1 MMQAESLFPIFLK
14 LQSRPVLVVG
24 GGVVATGKVEKL
36 VSAGAHVTVV
46 APKICKAIMKLPV
59 TIEKREFVESDLDG
73 VWFVVAAA
81 PPEVNQI
88 VSVAGGARRVFVNAV
103 DDPENASAYAASV
116 ISRGPIMLAI
126 STSGLAPALSALLR
140 EALDSMLPVDLEM
153 WLEESVRERS
163 VWQEHGV
170 PMEDRRERLLA
181 RLNEIYQKRHS
192 GREVR

>member
-1 MMQAESLFPIFLK
+1 MQAESLFPIFLK

>member
-1 MMQAESLFPIFLK
+1 MQAESLFPIFLK

-24 GGVVATGKVEKL
+24 GGVVATGKVERL

-46 APKICKAIMKLPV
+46 APEICKAIIKLPV

-192 GREVR
+192 GGEVR

>member
-1 MMQAESLFPIFLK
+1 M
-14 LQSRPVLVVG
+14 LVVG

-46 APKICKAIMKLPV
+46 APEICKAIIKLPV

-81 PPEVNQI
+81 PSEVNQL

-192 GREVR
+192 GGEVR

>member
-1 MMQAESLFPIFLK
+1 
-14 LQSRPVLVVG
+14 VLVVG
-24 GGVVATGKVEKL
+24 GGVVATGKVERL

-46 APKICKAIMKLPV
+46 APEICKAIIKLPV

-192 GREVR
+192 GGEVR

>member
-1 MMQAESLFPIFLK
+1 MQTEPLLPIFLK
-14 LQSRPVLVVG
+14 LQNRHVLVVG
-24 GGVVATGKVEKL
+24 GGVVATGKIERL
-36 VSAGAHVTVV
+36 VSVGAHVTVV
-46 APKICKAIMKLPV
+46 APKICKAITKLPV

-81 PPEVNQI
+81 PPAVNQL

-103 DDPENASAYAASV
+103 DDPDNASAYAASV

-140 EALDSMLPVDLEM
+140 EALDAMLPVDLEM

-163 VWQEHGV
+163 VWQQHGV

-181 RLNEIYQKRHS
+181 RLNEIYRKRHS
-192 GREVR
+192 GGEAR